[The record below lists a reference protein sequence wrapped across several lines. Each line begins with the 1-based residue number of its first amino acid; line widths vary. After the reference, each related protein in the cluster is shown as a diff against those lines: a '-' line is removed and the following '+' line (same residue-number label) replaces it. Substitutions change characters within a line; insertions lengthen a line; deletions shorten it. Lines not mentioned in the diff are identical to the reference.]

1 MLKTI
6 NLLSSFVTTRPKIVL
21 VILLTFFATLSLFIS
36 EFKMDASSDSLVLE
50 NDEDFKYYRETN
62 NAYASSDFLVVIFT
76 PNKELFDRT
85 TIKKVREIISDF
97 ESVKGVDSVLSYLD
111 APLLFSPKMG
121 MRELAN
127 NLKTIEDE
135 EVDLSL
141 ASKEFKDSPLYSE
154 LLVSKDL
161 SSTAI
166 QLTLEFNSEYN
177 NLMKERDKLNE
188 LLIDPFISG
197 DERNSTLN
205 NLHLVNLKIDQIN
218 AEESIKRDDLVSEI
232 RTVMKKHSSEGSLYL
247 GGTAMIASDM
257 MSYVQNDL
265 NTFGLGVFVLFL
277 ISLSIVFRSARWV
290 SLPLFCSAG
299 IAFLVIGFLGLLD
312 WRVTVVSSNF
322 VALLLIISISLSIHL
337 IVRYQEVASRGTL
350 SGQKEIV
357 GQTYREMFVP
367 CLYTA
372 LTTIVAFA
380 SLSVSDIKPV
390 IDFGK
395 MMVLGI
401 AIAFIFIFSALP
413 ALMSILEVK
422 LSDTKK
428 DFNHSATLRFSSL
441 TSKFGNEILV
451 LSATLL
457 LVAIFGI
464 NKLTVENRFIDY
476 FKDTTEIYR
485 GMELLDKKLGG
496 TAPLDLIINQ
506 PKEEDDDSD
515 QEFYDDFED
524 DFGSDEKS
532 NGYWW
537 NTINI
542 KKIEEIHDYLD
553 DKEEIGKV
561 LSIAS
566 GIKVAEELKDGSE
579 LSEFDLAL
587 IKNLLPEDIK
597 ETLLTA
603 YISEDENQVR
613 ISTRVL
619 ETSRGLNRNELLSSI
634 EKDLK
639 NKFDL
644 DGDQFRLTG
653 LAVLYN
659 NMLQS
664 LFSSQ
669 IKTIGI
675 VFGVIFL
682 MFIVLFRSFYLALIG
697 MTPNLLAA
705 AVVLG
710 TMGLARIPLDI
721 MTITVAAISV
731 GMAVDNTIHYIHRFK
746 IEFRE
751 TNNYEQS
758 MINSHRTIGR
768 AMFYTSSTIIFGF
781 LVLIA
786 SNFNPTAYFGIFVSL
801 AMLMALVG
809 ALTLLPKLL
818 IVFKPL
824 GKEIT
829 REE

>member
-6 NLLSSFVTTRPKIVL
+6 NLLSSFVTNRPKIVL
-21 VILLTFFATLSLFIS
+21 VVLLTFFATLSFFIS

-50 NDEDFKYYRETN
+50 NDEDFKYYREIN

-76 PNKELFDRT
+76 PNEELFDRK
-85 TIKKVREIISDF
+85 TINKVREIISDF

-127 NLKTIEDE
+127 NLRTIEDE

-141 ASKEFKDSPLYSE
+141 AKKEFKVSPLYSE

-166 QLTLEFNSEYN
+166 QLTLEFDSEYN

-188 LLIDPFISG
+188 LLNGSFSSS
-197 DERNSTLN
+197 DEKNYVSN
-205 NLHLVNLKIDQIN
+205 NLNIVNSKIDQIN
-218 AEESIKRDDLVSEI
+218 TEESTKRDDLVSEV
-232 RTVMKKHSSEGSLYL
+232 RTVMKQHSSEGSLYL

-265 NTFGLGVFVLFL
+265 NTFGLGVFALFL

-299 IAFLVIGFLGLLD
+299 ITFLVIGFLGFLD

-350 SGQKEIV
+350 SVQKEIV

-401 AIAFIFIFSALP
+401 IIAFIFIFSALP

-428 DFNHSATLRFSSL
+428 DFKYSATLRFSSL
-441 TSKFGNEILV
+441 TSKFGNQILV
-451 LSATLL
+451 LSAILL

-506 PKEEDDDSD
+506 PKEVDDDTD

-524 DFGSDEKS
+524 DFGSDERS

-682 MFIVLFRSFYLALIG
+682 MFIVLFRSFYLALVG

-751 TNNYEQS
+751 TNDYEQS

-781 LVLIA
+781 LVLIV

>member
-1 MLKTI
+1 MLKSI
-6 NLLSSFVTTRPKIVL
+6 NFLSSIVTSKPKMVL
-21 VILLTFFATLSLFIS
+21 VLLLAFLGIMSLFIN

-50 NDEDFKYYRETN
+50 NDEDFKYYREITN
-62 NAYASSDFLVVIFT
+62 NYASSDFLVVIFT
-76 PNKELFDRT
+76 PNSELFDRK
-85 TIKKVREIISDF
+85 TINKVKEIVSDF
-97 ESVKGVDSVLSYLD
+97 ESVKGVNSVLSYLD

-127 NLKTIEDE
+127 NLRTIEDE

-141 ASKEFKDSPLYSE
+141 AKEEFKGSPLYSE
-154 LLVSKDL
+154 LLVSKD
-161 SSTAI
+161 STSTAI
-166 QLTLEFNSEYN
+166 QLTLEFDSEYN
-177 NLMKERDKLNE
+177 NLIKERDKLKD
-188 LLIDPFISG
+188 LLDDPSISRDIKG
-197 DERNSTLN
+197 STSNDLQIVNS
-205 NLHLVNLKIDQIN
+205 KINQIN
-218 AEESIKRDDLVSEI
+218 TEESIKRDDLISQV
-232 RTVMKKHSSEGSLYL
+232 RTVMKQHSDEGTLYL

-257 MSYVQNDL
+257 MSYVQSDL
-265 NTFGLGVFVLFL
+265 NTFGLGVFILFL
-277 ISLSIVFRSARWV
+277 ISLSIVFRSIRWV
-290 SLPLFCSAG
+290 ALPLFCSAG
-299 IAFLVIGFLGLLD
+299 ITFLVIGLLGFLD

-380 SLSVSDIKPV
+380 SLSISEIKPV
-390 IDFGK
+390 IDFGR
-395 MMVLGI
+395 MMALGI
-401 AIAFIFIFSALP
+401 TIAFIFIFTALP
-413 ALMSILEVK
+413 SLMSILEVK
-422 LSDTKK
+422 PSDSKK
-428 DFNHSATLRFSSL
+428 DFKHSATLRFSSL
-441 TSKFGNEILV
+441 TAKFGNQILI

-457 LVAIFGI
+457 LVAVFGI

-476 FKDTTEIYR
+476 FKDTTEIYI

-496 TAPLDLIINQ
+496 TAPLDLIINS
-506 PKEEDDDSD
+506 PKETNINSEEDPFD
-515 QEFYDDFED
+515 EFED
-524 DFGSDEKS
+524 DFGDDEES

-542 KKIEEIHDYLD
+542 KKIEEIHDYLE
-553 DKEEIGKV
+553 DKKEIGKV

-597 ETLLTA
+597 ETLLSA

-613 ISTRVL
+613 ISSRVL

-639 NKFDL
+639 DKFNL
-644 DGDQFRLTG
+644 EEDQFRLTG

-664 LFSSQ
+664 LFTSQ

-675 VFGVIFL
+675 VFGIIFI
-682 MFIVLFRSFYLALIG
+682 MFIFLFRSLYLAVIG

-746 IEFRE
+746 IEFRK

-758 MINSHRTIGR
+758 MINSHTTIGR
-768 AMFYTSSTIIFGF
+768 AMFYTSSTIIIGF
-781 LVLIA
+781 LVLIL
-786 SNFNPTAYFGIFVSL
+786 SNFNPTVYFGIFVSL
-801 AMLMALVG
+801 AMFMALVG

-824 GKEIT
+824 GKEIIK
-829 REE
+829 E

>member
-50 NDEDFKYYRETN
+50 NDEDFKYYREIN

-76 PNKELFDRT
+76 PNKELFDRK

-141 ASKEFKDSPLYSE
+141 ASKEFKNSPLYSE

-177 NLMKERDKLNE
+177 NLLKERDKLNE

-218 AEESIKRDDLVSEI
+218 AEESIKRDDLVSEV
-232 RTVMKKHSSEGSLYL
+232 RTVMKKHSSEGNLYL

-428 DFNHSATLRFSSL
+428 DFNDSATLRFSSL

-506 PKEEDDDSD
+506 PKEEDGSD
-515 QEFYDDFED
+515 KEFYDDFED

-644 DGDQFRLTG
+644 DVDQFRLTG

-710 TMGLARIPLDI
+710 TMGLSRIPLDI

-751 TNNYEQS
+751 TNDYEQS